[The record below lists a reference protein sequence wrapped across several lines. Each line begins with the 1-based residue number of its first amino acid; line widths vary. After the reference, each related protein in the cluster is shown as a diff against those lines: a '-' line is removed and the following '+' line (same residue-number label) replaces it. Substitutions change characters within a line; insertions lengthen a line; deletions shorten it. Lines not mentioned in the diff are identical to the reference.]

1 MTFSF
6 NLWTEP
12 WIPAVDHA
20 GRGRLLGIRTL
31 LAEAHTLREIQG
43 DVPPETAALYRLL
56 LAILHRV
63 FGPPDRATW
72 RRLYDAGAFEMTA
85 IDAYAAVWAERFD
98 LFHPKHPFGQAADP
112 RVKPKSVIS
121 LALEMAQGN
130 NAVLFDHHTEADGAT
145 LDPAQAARKLLA
157 AQAFAVGGLTGLEE
171 KFTDTPWAKGV
182 VFMAQGDSLFE
193 TLLLNLVVVKGDA
206 PMPQMGSDLPAW
218 ERDDACHP
226 GRIVPSGYLDYLTWT
241 NRRILL
247 MPVQLV
253 DGSTGVR
260 EMTWAPALRLELK
273 DPDPFFH
280 ATANKEKS
288 GPAWRVL
295 QFNAERALWR
305 DSSTLFTLNKLH
317 DVRAP
322 VSFVHLAHMV
332 AESYLPVGRALRF
345 MAIGMSKDKAK
356 IEFFRLESSALPLAY
371 LARQELV
378 DALGDELR
386 RAEDVGRAL
395 RRAVVEFGRALLLPM
410 TLAKD
415 REEPLG
421 KEKRNQVLAFVSPWE
436 TEGRYWAD
444 LDLAFP
450 QLLHDLVG
458 PAAQGAD
465 ARQRWRVAVRAAA
478 LAAFEHALGAAGAGP
493 RAFRGAVKGQA
504 SLTWG
509 LRQALEDTPETTMEG
524 EQSHE

>member
-20 GRGRLLGIRTL
+20 GQGRLLGIRTL
-31 LAEAHTLREIQG
+31 LAEAHALREIQG

-56 LAILHRV
+56 LAILHRI

-85 IDAYAAVWAERFD
+85 IDAYAEAWSKRFD
-98 LFHPKHPFGQAADP
+98 LLHPTHPFGQAANS

-157 AQAFAVGGLTGLEE
+157 AQAFAVGGLTGMED

-182 VFMAQGDSLFE
+182 VFLAQGDSLFE

-206 PMPQMGSDLPAW
+206 PMPSMGSDLPAW
-218 ERDDACHP
+218 ERDDACQP
-226 GRIVPSGYLDYLTWT
+226 ERVVPSGYLDYLTWT

-247 MPVQLV
+247 MPLQLA
-253 DGSTGVR
+253 DGSTGIR

-280 ATANKEKS
+280 ATANKDKA
-288 GPAWRVL
+288 GPAWRIL
-295 QFNAERALWR
+295 QFNTERALWR
-305 DSSTLFTLNKLH
+305 DSSTLFTLNKMH
-317 DVRAP
+317 EVWAP
-322 VSFVHLAHMV
+322 VSFVHLARLV
-332 AESYLPVGRALRF
+332 AENHLPVGRSMRF

-356 IEFFRLESSALPLAY
+356 IEFFRLESSALPLIY

-378 DALGDELR
+378 DVLGDELR
-386 RAEDVGRAL
+386 RAEDVGWAL
-395 RRAVVEFGRALLLPM
+395 RRAVLEFGRALLLPM

-415 REEPLG
+415 AEESLDRDQ
-421 KEKRNQVLAFVSPWE
+421 RNRVLAFVSPWE
-436 TEGRYWAD
+436 TEGRYWAE

-450 QLLHDLVG
+450 QLLHDLAE
-458 PAAQGAD
+458 PATQEAD
-465 ARQRWRVAVRAAA
+465 ARQRWRSAVKAAA
-478 LAAFEHALGAAGAGP
+478 LAAFRHAQDVAGAGP
-493 RAFRGAVKGQA
+493 RAFRGAVKGHA
-504 SLTWG
+504 TLTWG
-509 LRQALEDTPETTMEG
+509 LRQALEDTPEMTMKG
-524 EQSHE
+524 EPSHE